1 MYFAFSSHAQGEA
14 QTLSITQNIVLSRL
28 RASSACSSWMDNLSR
43 LHRHTSAASNHANTC
58 LLDQHQPDSH
68 SDMGLEADNAF
79 VQNEFEPNNSDATHI
94 PFNRDQNRTPVP
106 VVDSHPNIPSVY
118 PGGTTFMDQFFADEY
133 SRFRQENLYYP
144 FASETDWQLASWLLC
159 SCLSMATID
168 TFLSLELVCLFVFY
182 FHFQANSKL
191 RSSSFPSPL
200 DQQRNYSFAQ
210 RCYLRVPAGNLMF
223 SIPRS

>member
-58 LLDQHQPDSH
+58 LLDRHQPDSH

-79 VQNEFEPNNSDATHI
+79 MQNEFESNNSDATHI

-144 FASETDWQLASWLLC
+144 FASETDWQLASWLLR
-159 SCLSMATID
+159 SRLSMAAID
-168 TFLSLELVCLFVFY
+168 TFLSLELVRLFVFY
-182 FHFQANSKL
+182 FIFKLTRNSDQAASHL
-191 RSSSFPSPL
+191 L
-200 DQQRNYSFAQ
+200 
-210 RCYLRVPAGNLMF
+210 
-223 SIPRS
+223 

>member
-1 MYFAFSSHAQGEA
+1 MNQP
-14 QTLSITQNIVLSRL
+14 
-28 RASSACSSWMDNLSR
+28 SSACSSWTDNLSH
-43 LHRHTSAASNHANTC
+43 LHHHTSGASNHTNTC
-58 LLDQHQPDSH
+58 LLDWHQPDSH

-79 VQNEFEPNNSDATHI
+79 TQNKFEPNNSDATHI
-94 PFNRDQNRTPVP
+94 PFNRDQNCTPVP

-118 PGGTTFMDQFFADEY
+118 PGRTTFMDQFFADEY

-144 FASETDWQLASWLLC
+144 FASETDWQLVSWLLR

-168 TFLSLELVCLFVFY
+168 TFLLLELVCLFVFY

-200 DQQRNYSFAQ
+200 DWQRNYGFVQ
-210 RCYLRVPAGNLMF
+210 RGYLQVPAGNLMF